1 MDPHRASE
9 NPERAFHPRQSP
21 AALVLA
27 LVLVACAVA
36 FGVFGR
42 SVAGRLSMGGGTPLA
57 DFVSLVG
64 GYRGGAIMASLQ
76 QREEANLHPEE
87 ASGLV
92 QRTLRR
98 SATIPDLS
106 GKGFALR
113 QVVDIPASQA
123 QVGAL
128 ACVTYQ
134 GTGDSDGRWVH
145 LFLARDEGQYL
156 RFDSLG
162 RPRPLAPGLSIDGEL
177 PGRTPAD
184 PAVVIVW
191 SDGPVLHAA
200 CFEDESDAD
209 RLRDAVGAP

>member
-1 MDPHRASE
+1 MDPYRATE
-9 NPERAFHPRQSP
+9 NPGRTFHPRPSP

-36 FGVFGR
+36 FGIFGR
-42 SVAGRLSMGGGTPLA
+42 SIAGRLSMGGGTPLA
-57 DFVSLVG
+57 EFVSLIG
-64 GYRGGAIMASLQ
+64 GFRGGAIMASLQ
-76 QREEANLHPEE
+76 KREEPDLHTEE
-87 ASGLV
+87 ARGLV

-106 GKGFALR
+106 ERGFALR

-134 GTGDSDGRWVH
+134 GTGESDDRWIL
-145 LFLARDEGQYL
+145 LFLTRDEGQYL

-162 RPRPLAPGLSIDGEL
+162 RPRPLAPGLAIDGEL

-200 CFEDESDAD
+200 CFEDESDAN
-209 RLRDAVGAP
+209 RLRDAIGAP